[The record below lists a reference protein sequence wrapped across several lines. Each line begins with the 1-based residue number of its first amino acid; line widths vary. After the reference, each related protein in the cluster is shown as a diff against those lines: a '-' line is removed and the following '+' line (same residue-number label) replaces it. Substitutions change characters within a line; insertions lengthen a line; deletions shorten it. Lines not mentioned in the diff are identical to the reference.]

1 MFKQLRTYLAHL
13 RKGPI
18 PAYRPINRASAC
30 RLVMTEASVSA
41 IRDCLAS
48 EIAKG
53 HEGISYLF
61 GLTNGATTIVVGQ
74 PVPTRGRRPEV
85 LTLRL
90 SPWRASYGAATDAG
104 LQIIGQIHT
113 HPGKAYHSDGDNAGA
128 RIAYDGYVSIVV
140 PEYGRRLP
148 SLGGAA
154 IYFYR
159 GGAFSAIERQGGQNH
174 YPEGFR
180 LCPPAPGAERNDRSL
195 RYARRVL
202 PEDRPILIKVGVGSV
217 ARYDGQIA
225 ATVAANLFARMT
237 PTLAFDVPEADIL
250 SPLPWRGT
258 KLHDHL
264 LSTAF
269 AADPSG
275 HFELRKPRDGDY
287 VLSLGRDHSAATVHG
302 SGWNAF
308 VRARRVTD
316 TRQ

>member
-1 MFKQLRTYLAHL
+1 MFKQLRSYLAHL

-18 PAYRPINRASAC
+18 PAYRPINRAPAC

-61 GLTNGATTIVVGQ
+61 GLTNGATTIVVGA
-74 PVPTRGRRPEV
+74 TRPDARTTAGSFNVTSVAMARVVR
-85 LTLRL
+85 
-90 SPWRASYGAATDAG
+90 AATDAG

-159 GGAFSAIERQGGQNH
+159 GGAFSAM
-174 YPEGFR
+174 
-180 LCPPAPGAERNDRSL
+180 S
-195 RYARRVL
+195 ARAVR
-202 PEDRPILIKVGVGSV
+202 II
-217 ARYDGQIA
+217 
-225 ATVAANLFARMT
+225 T
-237 PTLAFDVPEADIL
+237 
-250 SPLPWRGT
+250 
-258 KLHDHL
+258 
-264 LSTAF
+264 
-269 AADPSG
+269 
-275 HFELRKPRDGDY
+275 
-287 VLSLGRDHSAATVHG
+287 GR
-302 SGWNAF
+302 F
-308 VRARRVTD
+308 
-316 TRQ
+316 